1 MDPYIYPNTNVLIN
15 KLNIRDE
22 QQLIDVEA
30 QLLIAGII
38 DISSIT
44 QDIDFHK
51 YKSLQT
57 IHHFL
62 FHELY
67 SWAGEFRTVNIYK
80 SEHVLSGLSVAY
92 SDKDHI
98 VSDLKT
104 IFSWSKSKQWKYSNP
119 LLLRTFLHL

>member
-1 MDPYIYPNTNVLIN
+1 MDPYIYSNTTILIN

-44 QDIDFHK
+44 HEIDFQK
-51 YKSLQT
+51 YESLQK
-57 IHHFL
+57 IHDFL

-67 SWAGEFRTVNIYK
+67 SWAGEFRTVNISK
-80 SEHVLSGLSVAY
+80 SERVLNGLSV
-92 SDKDHI
+92 
-98 VSDLKT
+98 V
-104 IFSWSKSKQWKYSNP
+104 YSNNDQI
-119 LLLRTFLHL
+119 